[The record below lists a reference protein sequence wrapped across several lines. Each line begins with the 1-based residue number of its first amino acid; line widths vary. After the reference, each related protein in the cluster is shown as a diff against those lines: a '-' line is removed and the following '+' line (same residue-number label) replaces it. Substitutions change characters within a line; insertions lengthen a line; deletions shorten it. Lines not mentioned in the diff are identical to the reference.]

1 MSRAR
6 ARGVVA
12 LLACLV
18 ASAPGLARA
27 EAPRKFALA
36 VFHFNIQYVVGGL
49 IGFLPTAEP
58 VAAWELDEPAVED
71 QIVRESFEPVLD
83 LFLAHPSWGTDIE
96 LQGLFLEIL
105 EARHPDVLEHPAQ
118 FPGDLLLA

>member
-49 IGFLPTAEP
+49 IGSFIRSRAP
-58 VAAWELDEPAVED
+58 VPAYNIMISMRPAVAS
-71 QIVRESFEPVLD
+71 IMGRNGVRCL
-83 LFLAHPSWGTDIE
+83 
-96 LQGLFLEIL
+96 
-105 EARHPDVLEHPAQ
+105 RHR
-118 FPGDLLLA
+118 